1 MFIRPVKSHAFR
13 VRLTHF
19 GPKWPL
25 TPAGV
30 SKGICLT
37 HSSYQ
42 VISPYLL
49 DPQESMTYQIMLKF
63 HTEAISALF
72 QMIQTELIG
81 QKLIYIIIS
90 LIYDKQ

>member
-1 MFIRPVKSHAFR
+1 M
-13 VRLTHF
+13 RLTHF

-42 VISPYLL
+42 VISQYLL
-49 DPQESMTYQIMLKF
+49 DPQESMTYQIALEF
-63 HTEAISALF
+63 HAEAISELF
-72 QMIQTELIG
+72 KMIQTELIS
-81 QKLIYIIIS
+81 QKLVYIIS
-90 LIYDKQ
+90 P